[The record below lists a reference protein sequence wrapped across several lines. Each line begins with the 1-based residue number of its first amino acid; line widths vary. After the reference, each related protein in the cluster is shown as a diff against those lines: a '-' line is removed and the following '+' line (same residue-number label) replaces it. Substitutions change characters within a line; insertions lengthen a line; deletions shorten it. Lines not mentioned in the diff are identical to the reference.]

1 MHAASDGLILTLN
14 TDVVCR
20 TILRLATHLGMSL
33 VSCTVPYSAGC
44 DQVGALC
51 MDDSQ

>member
-1 MHAASDGLILTLN
+1 MHTASDGLILTLN
-14 TDVVCR
+14 MDGVFR
-20 TILRLATHLGMSL
+20 AILHLATHLAMSL
-33 VSCTVPYSAGC
+33 VSYTVPYSAGS